1 MNRAHLERAMQMI
14 SQRRQRAI
22 GENQDRLEEVSQRI
36 PEVRELNRRLSQTC
50 LQLLQLLN
58 EGQDIS
64 ARVQDLQNQN
74 LEAQAL
80 VRQNLQKY
88 GYPADYLE
96 IHYTCEKC
104 QDTGYLGDHFC
115 TCLEDLC
122 AKIAAEELNQSVRFS
137 EQNFASFS
145 LDYYKDIKT
154 ENGKSAYRAME
165 AVFLFA
171 KEYAS
176 RFTTDSPSLLFYG
189 KTGLGKTHLS
199 LSIAHEVLKKGY
211 SVLYDSTV
219 NFLRQVEKE
228 HFGRGDTDGD
238 TLDSLLGCDLL
249 ILDDLGTE
257 FRSSFYQSVI
267 YNIVNTRQNRKKP
280 TIISTNLDAAE
291 ISHLY
296 DERVTSR
303 IYATYIVYQFVG
315 TDVRLLQKQAA
326 MRRGKAKN
334 TP

>member
-1 MNRAHLERAMQMI
+1 MNQAHFERAIQMV

-22 GENQDRLEEVSQRI
+22 QENQDRLEEVSQRI
-36 PEVRELNRRLSQTC
+36 PEVRELNRQLSKTC
-50 LQLLQLLN
+50 LQLLQLLT

-64 ARVQDLQNQN
+64 SRLHDMQNQN
-74 LEAQAL
+74 LEAQSL

-104 QDTGYLGDHFC
+104 HDTGYLGGHFC

-137 EQNFASFS
+137 EQNFLNFS
-145 LDYYKDIKT
+145 LDYYKNLKT
-154 ENGKSAYRAME
+154 ENGKSCYRAME
-165 AVFLFA
+165 AVFLFT
-171 KEYAS
+171 KEYAKN
-176 RFTTDSPSLLFYG
+176 FTTASPSLLLFG

-199 LSIAHEVLKKGY
+199 LSIAHEVLQKGY
-211 SVLYDSTV
+211 SVLYDSAV

-228 HFGRGDTDGD
+228 HFGRGDYDGD

-267 YNIVNTRQNRKKP
+267 YNIINTRQNRKKP
-280 TIISTNLDAAE
+280 TIISTNLDDNE
-291 ISHLY
+291 ISRIY

-303 IYATYIVYQFVG
+303 MYATYIVLRFVG
-315 TDVRLLQKQAA
+315 TDVRLLQKQEA
-326 MRRGKAKN
+326 MRQKKIEKPR
-334 TP
+334 